1 MRGGPVNDAREAIR
15 RLLVVHAG
23 PHDVELSA
31 LILKE
36 LEDAGWANPN
46 MVAAMVQAA
55 GGRLDVP
62 EDLQAN
68 PPTELTIWRNSITG
82 TVHLQVAYRVS

>member
-15 RLLVVHAG
+15 RLLVIHAG

-36 LEDAGWANPN
+36 LEDAGWVRPD
-46 MVAAMVQAA
+46 MVAAIVQAA
-55 GGRLDVP
+55 GGTVVIP
-62 EDLQAN
+62 PDLQAS
-68 PPTELTIWRNSITG
+68 PPTELTVWRNSITDD
-82 TVHLQVAYRVS
+82 VHLQVAYRVS